1 MKLACVPRLLSC
13 RVENVLI
20 ANMRA
25 VAASL
30 YFALNN
36 GEIKRCSCADGWLN
50 VTFDWARPYPEEEVL
65 APERVWL
72 HAKGEGG
79 RVVWLH
85 RAP

>member
-1 MKLACVPRLLSC
+1 MKLACGLRPLSC
-13 RVENVLI
+13 LVENVLI

-50 VTFDWARPYPEEEVL
+50 VTFDWARPCPEDEVL

-72 HAKGEGG
+72 NAKGEGG
-79 RVVWLH
+79 RVAWLH